1 MDSIMSNIRHKGRAS
16 YLTYDKVNEGF
27 VNGEKKVIGK
37 TYAVLNDCALDAV
50 NTICGIVERSQTNLN
65 FELTDNNFYKYVM
78 EDYYVGHSK
87 VHSNG
92 EDEFNEKYGE
102 DLARRFPRLENIYVK
117 AGNPVYDSRN
127 NCNAIIKS
135 ENRELYLGGKNTVVP
150 EGVEKIGASAFR
162 DCEGL
167 KSISFPKTLDVIGA
181 YAFSGS
187 HLQTLTLPENLAYVG
202 QEAFYGCDSLLTI
215 SLYCSSVVIEQK
227 AFKKCALLKEP
238 DSEVRCYTPYISVPS
253 PSKVFDEG
261 YNCLMIPKGQRSSF
275 NGWEKCFLTIK
286 EMEE

>member
-65 FELTDNNFYKYVM
+65 FELTDNNFYKYIM

-102 DLARRFPRLENIYVK
+102 ELARKRCLDKYHHAMNNKLRQFLIEVRHLCAYIERYMEKHGVKYDDLMSVDELKETRFP
-117 AGNPVYDSRN
+117 VYTDN
-127 NCNAIIKS
+127 
-135 ENRELYLGGKNTVVP
+135 
-150 EGVEKIGASAFR
+150 
-162 DCEGL
+162 
-167 KSISFPKTLDVIGA
+167 
-181 YAFSGS
+181 
-187 HLQTLTLPENLAYVG
+187 
-202 QEAFYGCDSLLTI
+202 
-215 SLYCSSVVIEQK
+215 
-227 AFKKCALLKEP
+227 
-238 DSEVRCYTPYISVPS
+238 
-253 PSKVFDEG
+253 
-261 YNCLMIPKGQRSSF
+261 
-275 NGWEKCFLTIK
+275 
-286 EMEE
+286 